1 MKQILL
7 ALLASACT
15 TGCTLPLSTT
25 AYNQHEGYHAI
36 NATYTAGRTGAVLR
50 KYPKVFTPI
59 LKNVRVGDTLYVHGR
74 INHDWYVVR
83 RSGKKYFAPYRDIYA
98 FSIADI
104 VARPQLDSFAV
115 QLTPI
120 PLLAE

>member
-1 MKQILL
+1 MKQFLL
-7 ALLASACT
+7 ALLACTCT
-15 TGCTLPLSTT
+15 TACTLPLSTT
-25 AYNQHEGYHAI
+25 AYDQHEGYEAI

-83 RSGKKYFAPYRDIYA
+83 RNGKKYFAPYREIYA
-98 FSIADI
+98 FSITDI
-104 VARPQLDSFAV
+104 ASRPHLDSSAV